1 MTDKPIIPML
11 NHDETLMNTPHRVDK
26 SLRLQ
31 PIIVWFLLILIM
43 AWSIPLITSAKETTI
58 RSSPPPHR
66 PRVKAAAM
74 YLKEMKSGQVLL
86 QKNATQRLPPA
97 SLTKIM
103 TALVALERA
112 TPQQVVSVDGRALV
126 KRPPRL
132 KLKAG
137 EEFYLNDLL
146 AAMLVTSA
154 NDACQAVAYHIAGEM
169 PLFVDLMNT
178 RAEALEL
185 SSTHFANPCGFD
197 APDHYSTAADLAK
210 LAEEAMATSTFAMMV
225 RTLERDITSLNG
237 LHQVHLSSTNQLLLD
252 PDVTGI
258 KTGFTSKAGRCLI
271 ASMYKNGHHLLLVGL
286 NVKNR
291 WKQAEQ
297 LFQYGQAVMNGNP

>member
-1 MTDKPIIPML
+1 MPDTQDRTAVIRLEKNNSRKPFPGVTGWLLLVIIASWCFPLMT
-11 NHDETLMNTPHRVDK
+11 
-26 SLRLQ
+26 
-31 PIIVWFLLILIM
+31 W
-43 AWSIPLITSAKETTI
+43 AKETTI
-58 RSSPPPHR
+58 RSATIK
-66 PRVKAAAM
+66 PRVKASAV
-74 YLKEMKSGQVLL
+74 YLMDMKSGQVLL

-103 TALVALERA
+103 TALVALEQA
-112 TPQQVVSVDGRALV
+112 SPQQVVSIDSRALV

-132 KLKAG
+132 KLKAK
-137 EEFYLNDLL
+137 EEFLLHDLL

-154 NDACQAVAYHIAGEM
+154 NDACQAVAFHIGGEM
-169 PLFVDLMNT
+169 PSFIDMMNN
-178 RAEALEL
+178 RAKTLGL
-185 SSTHFANPCGFD
+185 HGTHFANPCGFD
-197 APDHYSTAADLAK
+197 APEHYSTAVDLAK
-210 LAEEAMATSTFAMMV
+210 LTEEAMQTPTFAMMV

-237 LHQVHLSSTNQLLLD
+237 QHLIHLSSTNQLLLD
-252 PDVTGI
+252 PDVTGV

-297 LFQYGQAVMNGNP
+297 LFQYGQTLLGGGIH

>member
-1 MTDKPIIPML
+1 M
-11 NHDETLMNTPHRVDK
+11 
-26 SLRLQ
+26 
-31 PIIVWFLLILIM
+31 IVASWCL
-43 AWSIPLITSAKETTI
+43 PLITWAKETTI
-58 RSSPPPHR
+58 RSAPMR
-66 PRVKAAAM
+66 PRVKASAV
-74 YLKEMKSGQVLL
+74 YLMDMKSGQVLL

-103 TALVALERA
+103 TALVALEQA
-112 TPQQVVSVDGRALV
+112 SPQQIVSIDSRALV

-132 KLKAG
+132 KLKAD
-137 EEFYLNDLL
+137 EEFLLNDLL

-154 NDACQAVAYHIAGEM
+154 NDACQAVAFHIGGEM
-169 PLFVDLMNT
+169 PSFVEMMNNRAKTLDL
-178 RAEALEL
+178 
-185 SSTHFANPCGFD
+185 SGTHFANPCGFD

-210 LAEEAMATSTFAMMV
+210 LTEEAMQTSTFAMMV

-237 LHQVHLSSTNQLLLD
+237 QHLVHLSSTNQLLLD
-252 PDVTGI
+252 PDVTGV

-297 LFQYGQAVMNGNP
+297 LFQYGQTLLGRGIN

>member
-1 MTDKPIIPML
+1 MDKIP
-11 NHDETLMNTPHRVDK
+11 RVNQ
-26 SLRLQ
+26 STR
-31 PIIVWFLLILIM
+31 PTRSIVWLLLMLVI
-43 AWSIPLITSAKETTI
+43 AWSAPLITLAKETTI
-58 RSSPPPHR
+58 RTAPPPHR
-66 PRVKAAAM
+66 PRVKASAV

-112 TPQQVVSVDGRALV
+112 TPQQVVSIDSRAVV

-132 KLKAG
+132 KLKPR
-137 EEFYLNDLL
+137 EEFLHNDLL

-169 PLFVDLMNT
+169 PLFVDMMNT
-178 RAEALEL
+178 RAKALEL
-185 SSTHFANPCGFD
+185 SGTHFANPCGFD
-197 APDHYSTAADLAK
+197 APDHYSTAVDLAK
-210 LAEEAMATSTFAMMV
+210 LAEEAMATPTFAMMV

-237 LHQVHLSSTNQLLLD
+237 QHQVHLSSTNQLLLD

-271 ASMYKNGHHLLLVGL
+271 ASMYKNGHHLLFVGL

-291 WKQAEQ
+291 WEQAEQ
-297 LFQYGQAVMNGNP
+297 LLQYGQAVLGGGTR

>member
-1 MTDKPIIPML
+1 MSGTQDWKAINRLEREDRRKPFP
-11 NHDETLMNTPHRVDK
+11 RVAGWLVLGMVA
-26 SLRLQ
+26 SWCL
-31 PIIVWFLLILIM
+31 
-43 AWSIPLITSAKETTI
+43 PLITLAKETTI
-58 RSSPPPHR
+58 RSAPDR
-66 PRVKAAAM
+66 PRVKASAV
-74 YLKEMKSGQVLL
+74 YLMDMESGQVLL

-103 TALVALERA
+103 TALVALENA
-112 TPQQVVSVDGRALV
+112 SPQQIVSIDSRALV

-132 KLKAG
+132 KLQAD
-137 EEFYLNDLL
+137 EEFLLNDLL

-154 NDACQAVAYHIAGEM
+154 NDACQAVAFHIGREM
-169 PLFVDLMNT
+169 PSFVDMMND
-178 RAEALEL
+178 RAKALDL
-185 SSTHFANPCGFD
+185 SGTHFANPCGFD
-197 APDHYSTAADLAK
+197 DPAHYSTAADLAK
-210 LAEEAMATSTFAMMV
+210 LTEEAMQTPTFAMMV

-237 LHQVHLSSTNQLLLD
+237 QRLVHLSSTNQLLLD
-252 PDVTGI
+252 PDVTGV

-297 LFQYGQAVMNGNP
+297 LFQYGQRLLGANIR

>member
-1 MTDKPIIPML
+1 MTATQNWAARNRLEGENRPKPFPGVAGWLIVVLIVSWCLP
-11 NHDETLMNTPHRVDK
+11 LMT
-26 SLRLQ
+26 
-31 PIIVWFLLILIM
+31 W
-43 AWSIPLITSAKETTI
+43 AKETTI
-58 RSSPPPHR
+58 RSAPNR
-66 PRVKAAAM
+66 PRVKASAV
-74 YLKEMKSGQVLL
+74 YLMDMKSGQVLL

-103 TALVALERA
+103 TALVALEKA
-112 TPQQVVSVDGRALV
+112 TPQQIVSIDRRALV

-132 KLKAG
+132 KLQAD
-137 EEFYLNDLL
+137 EEFLLNDLL

-154 NDACQAVAYHIAGEM
+154 NDACQAVAFHIGGEM
-169 PLFVDLMNT
+169 PSFVDMMNN
-178 RAEALEL
+178 RAKALDL
-185 SSTHFANPCGFD
+185 SGTHFANPCGFD
-197 APDHYSTAADLAK
+197 DPDHYSTAADLAK
-210 LAEEAMATSTFAMMV
+210 LTEEAMQTPTFAMMV

-237 LHQVHLSSTNQLLLD
+237 QHLVHLSSTNQLLLD
-252 PDVTGI
+252 PDVTGV

-297 LFQYGQAVMNGNP
+297 LFQYGQTLLGAGIR